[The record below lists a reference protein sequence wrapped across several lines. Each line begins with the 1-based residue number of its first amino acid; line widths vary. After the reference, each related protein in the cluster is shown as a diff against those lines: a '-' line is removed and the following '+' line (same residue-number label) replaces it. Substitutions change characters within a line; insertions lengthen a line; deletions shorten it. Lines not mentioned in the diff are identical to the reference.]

1 MISRVPCRKYPI
13 DYRSKPVDLH
23 SGKLRTGFSKVA
35 FSGPRTRPDTP
46 LEAHWA
52 KELLV
57 RRLGHLRLA
66 TEVPTEGWSSHLT
79 VTELGSGAADW
90 KGLNVWGRAGMSD
103 ERAINL
109 NIIDD
114 EDLIRNSL
122 ATVLRVADYHVE
134 TFSSGYEYIKA
145 LPGLNPDCVIIDV
158 RMPKMNGLDV
168 LDVVKQH
175 KQNTPVIM
183 ISGYGDIA
191 MAVKAIQTGAA
202 DFIEK
207 PVDPEAVLKVV
218 ERACGSARKKSD
230 AEPNDVEFEAALS
243 NLTNREAEV
252 LTLLV
257 KGDQNKVVARKLGI
271 SPRTVEVHRS
281 RIMQRLGAKSFAELV
296 RMTVLGGFNSE

>member
-1 MISRVPCRKYPI
+1 
-13 DYRSKPVDLH
+13 
-23 SGKLRTGFSKVA
+23 
-35 FSGPRTRPDTP
+35 
-46 LEAHWA
+46 
-52 KELLV
+52 
-57 RRLGHLRLA
+57 
-66 TEVPTEGWSSHLT
+66 
-79 VTELGSGAADW
+79 
-90 KGLNVWGRAGMSD
+90 MSD
-103 ERAINL
+103 ERPINL

-114 EDLIRNSL
+114 EDLVRNSL
-122 ATVLRVADYHVE
+122 ATVLRVADYQVE
-134 TFSSGYEYIKA
+134 TFSSGFEYIKA

-158 RMPKMNGLDV
+158 RMPQMNGLDV
-168 LDVVKQH
+168 LDIVKQH

-218 ERACGSARKKSD
+218 ERACGSKQKKGE
-230 AEPNDVEFEAALS
+230 AEPNDAEFEAALS
-243 NLTNREAEV
+243 NLTNRETEV

-296 RMTVLGGFNSE
+296 RMTVLGGFKSD

>member
-1 MISRVPCRKYPI
+1 MP
-13 DYRSKPVDLH
+13 
-23 SGKLRTGFSKVA
+23 
-35 FSGPRTRPDTP
+35 
-46 LEAHWA
+46 
-52 KELLV
+52 
-57 RRLGHLRLA
+57 
-66 TEVPTEGWSSHLT
+66 
-79 VTELGSGAADW
+79 
-90 KGLNVWGRAGMSD
+90 D
-103 ERAINL
+103 ERPINL

-114 EDLIRNSL
+114 EDLVRNSL
-122 ATVLRVADYHVE
+122 ATVLRVADYQVE
-134 TFSSGYEYIKA
+134 TFSSGFEYIKA

-158 RMPKMNGLDV
+158 RMPQMNGLDV
-168 LDVVKQH
+168 LDIVKQH

-191 MAVKAIQTGAA
+191 MAVKAIQTGAV

-218 ERACGSARKKSD
+218 ERACGSKQKKGE
-230 AEPNDVEFEAALS
+230 AEPNDAEFEAALS

-296 RMTVLGGFNSE
+296 RMTVLGGFKSD

>member
-1 MISRVPCRKYPI
+1 
-13 DYRSKPVDLH
+13 
-23 SGKLRTGFSKVA
+23 
-35 FSGPRTRPDTP
+35 
-46 LEAHWA
+46 
-52 KELLV
+52 
-57 RRLGHLRLA
+57 
-66 TEVPTEGWSSHLT
+66 
-79 VTELGSGAADW
+79 
-90 KGLNVWGRAGMSD
+90 MSD
-103 ERAINL
+103 ERPINL

-114 EDLIRNSL
+114 EDLVRNSL

-134 TFSSGYEYIKA
+134 TFSSGHEYIKA
-145 LPGLNPDCVIIDV
+145 LPGLDPDCVIIDV

-168 LDVVKQH
+168 LDIVKQH

-218 ERACGSARKKSD
+218 ERACGSVRKKND
-230 AEPNDVEFEAALS
+230 TEPNDAEFEAALS

-296 RMTVLGGFNSE
+296 RMTVLGGFKSD